1 MTPAS
6 NPSRHSAGAQGPD
19 VEFIYAPVQ
28 AQLDQ
33 VVDALL
39 NLAGHAKL
47 SGQEGLLEHAV
58 VSGGKKVRPTVTLLA
73 GALRDGP
80 ADKLVTMATAVELL
94 HIASLVHDDTVDK
107 AETRRGKATISSM
120 WGNDVAMLLGDYVF
134 ATSATFVCDT
144 GNLRVV
150 RRFSETIMEL
160 AQGELAEYFSTH
172 DWTQTIDDY
181 RERIYQK
188 TASLFC
194 TASEAGGV
202 LAEAPEQ
209 ECATL
214 SQYGYNLGMAFQI
227 MDDVLDFMG
236 TEAEL
241 GKPVGADL
249 LQGTLTL
256 PVLLFA
262 EQNPTQL
269 DLQRVVAGSVEPEHL
284 QAVVELVRASSVI
297 DQAIAAMDGY
307 KQTALDAL
315 TRLPKH
321 RARES
326 LEALTEFVSQRR
338 V

>member
-1 MTPAS
+1 MTSPGKSGTPAP
-6 NPSRHSAGAQGPD
+6 NVD
-19 VEFIYAPVQ
+19 FIYAPVQ

-33 VVDALL
+33 VVDELR

-47 SGQEGLLEHAV
+47 SGEEGLLEHAV

-80 ADKLVTMATAVELL
+80 QDKLVTMATAVELL
-94 HIASLVHDDTVDK
+94 HIASLVHDDTVDR

-120 WGNDVAMLLGDYVF
+120 WGNDVAVLLGDYVF

-144 GNLRVV
+144 GNLQVV

-172 DWTQTIDDY
+172 DWSQTIGDY
-181 RERIYQK
+181 TERIYKK

-202 LAEAPEQ
+202 LSDAPAE
-209 ECATL
+209 ECEAL

-236 TEAEL
+236 TEEEL

-262 EQNPTQL
+262 AQNPKHP
-269 DLQRVVAGSVEPEHL
+269 DVKRVVEGSIEPEHL
-284 QAVVELVRASSVI
+284 KAVVELVRGSSVI

-307 KQTALDAL
+307 KQATLDAL
-315 TRLPKH
+315 TRVPKH